1 MNMVKSWIKRTG
13 AFVLALCLLLTAAG
27 CQTTTLDGGTGK
39 ASVVSEGVETAQAEE
54 SSAAAE
60 ISQDASADDVLSEA
74 SDADMMDV
82 DSVDQTEDEDLSKYE
97 EKKTTETVNGAT
109 DGAGADLVTYSDGNS
124 NSKDEYQTEPVP
136 EGEPNPVEP
145 ENVTVDKSKKGTC
158 TLLIDCSTI
167 LNNMDKVTDGKEK
180 VIPDDGVI
188 YAKKK
193 VTFYEGESVFDV
205 LLRETKNNRI
215 QMEYSFT
222 PMYNSNYIK
231 GIHNLYEFDCGEL
244 SGWNYIV
251 NGWSPNYGCSR
262 YIVKEGDAI
271 EWRYTCDLGRDL

>member
-1 MNMVKSWIKRTG
+1 MNKMRKLIKKAG
-13 AFVLALCLLLTAAG
+13 ALLLMLCLVLTIAG

-39 ASVVSEGVETAQAEE
+39 STSVVSEDLETAQAEE
-54 SSAAAE
+54 NSVTEQLSDVSSAVSSAAE
-60 ISQDASADDVLSEA
+60 DD
-74 SDADMMDV
+74 DMMDV
-82 DSVDQTEDEDLSKYE
+82 DSIGDSAEEDLSKYD
-97 EKKTTETVNGAT
+97 EKKTTETVNGAQEGT
-109 DGAGADLVTYSDGNS
+109 GTDLVTYSDGKN
-124 NSKDEYQTEPVP
+124 NGQDQYQTEPVP

-158 TLLIDCSTI
+158 TLLIECGTV

-231 GIHNLYEFDCGEL
+231 GINNLYEFDCGDL

-271 EWRYTCDLGRDL
+271 EWHYTCDMGRDL

>member
-1 MNMVKSWIKRTG
+1 MNMVRSLIKRTG
-13 AFVLALCLLLTAAG
+13 AFVLVLCLLLTAAG

-39 ASVVSEGVETAQAEE
+39 ESVVSEEVETAQAEE
-54 SSAAAE
+54 SSAAEE
-60 ISQDASADDVLSEA
+60 IFQDASADDVLSEA

-109 DGAGADLVTYSDGNS
+109 DGAGTDLVTYSDGNG

-145 ENVTVDKSKKGTC
+145 EDVTVDKSKKGTC
-158 TLLIDCSTI
+158 TLLIECGTV

-231 GIHNLYEFDCGEL
+231 GINNLYEFDCGEL

>member
-1 MNMVKSWIKRTG
+1 MNKMRKLIKKAG
-13 AFVLALCLLLTAAG
+13 ALLLMLCLVLTMAG

-39 ASVVSEGVETAQAEE
+39 STSVVSEGLETAQAEE
-54 SSAAAE
+54 NSVTEQPSDVSSAISSAA
-60 ISQDASADDVLSEA
+60 DD
-74 SDADMMDV
+74 DDMMDV
-82 DSVDQTEDEDLSKYE
+82 DSIGDSAEEDLSKYD
-97 EKKTTETVNGAT
+97 EKKTTETVNGAQE
-109 DGAGADLVTYSDGNS
+109 GAGTDLVTYSDGKKNGQ
-124 NSKDEYQTEPVP
+124 DEYQTEPVP

-158 TLLIDCSTI
+158 TLLIECGTV

-231 GIHNLYEFDCGEL
+231 GINNLYEFDCGDL
-244 SGWNYIV
+244 SGWQYIV

-271 EWRYTCDLGRDL
+271 EWRYTCDMGRDL

>member
-60 ISQDASADDVLSEA
+60 ISKDTSADDVLSEA

-231 GIHNLYEFDCGEL
+231 GINNLYEFDCGEL

-271 EWRYTCDLGRDL
+271 EWHYTCDMGRDL

>member
-60 ISQDASADDVLSEA
+60 ISKDTSADDVLSEA

-231 GIHNLYEFDCGEL
+231 GINNLYEFDCGEL

>member
-60 ISQDASADDVLSEA
+60 ISQDTSADDVLSEA

-231 GIHNLYEFDCGEL
+231 GINNLYEFDCGEL

>member
-1 MNMVKSWIKRTG
+1 MNKMRYLIRKAG
-13 AFVLALCLLLTAAG
+13 ALLMMLCIVLTMAG

-39 ASVVSEGVETAQAEE
+39 NRSVVSEEMETAQAEE
-54 SSAAAE
+54 NSVTK
-60 ISQDASADDVLSEA
+60 QLSEVSA
-74 SDADMMDV
+74 VISSVAGDEDMMDV
-82 DSVDQTEDEDLSKYE
+82 DSVGDSAEEDLSKYD
-97 EKKTTETVNGAT
+97 EKKTTETVNGAQEGT
-109 DGAGADLVTYSDGNS
+109 GTDLVTYSNGKGSQDQ
-124 NSKDEYQTEPVP
+124 YQTEPVP

-145 ENVTVDKSKKGTC
+145 EDVTVDKSKKGTC
-158 TLLIDCSTI
+158 TLLIECGTV

-180 VIPDDGVI
+180 VIPEDGVI

-231 GIHNLYEFDCGEL
+231 GINNLYEFDCGDL
-244 SGWNYIV
+244 SGWQYIV

-271 EWRYTCDLGRDL
+271 EWHYTCDMGRDL

>member
-1 MNMVKSWIKRTG
+1 MNMVKFWIKRTG

-60 ISQDASADDVLSEA
+60 ISQDTSADDVLSEA

-231 GIHNLYEFDCGEL
+231 GINNLYEFDCGEL

>member
-60 ISQDASADDVLSEA
+60 ISQDTSADDVLSEA

-231 GIHNLYEFDCGEL
+231 GINNLYEFDCGDL

>member
-1 MNMVKSWIKRTG
+1 MNKMRKLIKKAG
-13 AFVLALCLLLTAAG
+13 ALLLMLCLVLTMAG
-27 CQTTTLDGGTGK
+27 CQTTTLDGGSGK
-39 ASVVSEGVETAQAEE
+39 STSAVSEGLETAQAGEGSVAE
-54 SSAAAE
+54 QPSDVSSAISSAAE
-60 ISQDASADDVLSEA
+60 DD
-74 SDADMMDV
+74 DMMDV
-82 DSVDQTEDEDLSKYE
+82 DSIGDSAEEDLSKYD
-97 EKKTTETVNGAT
+97 EKKTTETVNGAQEGT
-109 DGAGADLVTYSDGNS
+109 GTDLVTYSDGKGS
-124 NSKDEYQTEPVP
+124 QDQYQTEPVP

-145 ENVTVDKSKKGTC
+145 EDVTVDKSKKGTC
-158 TLLIDCSTI
+158 TLLIECGTV

-231 GIHNLYEFDCGEL
+231 GINNLYEFDCGDL
-244 SGWNYIV
+244 SGWQYIV

-271 EWRYTCDLGRDL
+271 EWHYTCDMGRDL